1 MTITA
6 RFKKFLFHVFE
17 GLTLPVFSE
26 QLKGMK
32 LKVSP
37 LMAWGLYF
45 NNVEPKVHA
54 VYKKFLAPGCVF
66 FDVGAN
72 VGLHSYF
79 VSRRYA
85 GSQVH
90 AFEPLPGNADY
101 IRSSIRINKIPNITL
116 VQKAVADHSGTA
128 YFDRFKSNH
137 EGFIT
142 EKETGFSVELTSL
155 DDYLDRTPVKPQLI
169 KVDVEGAESKVLQG
183 LERHF
188 AALQPVMVIEVH
200 NPGEAAALSA
210 FFARYRYTV
219 GLITGEADAQGEA
232 LFRLLQSSSALCTN
246 TDTLIGQI
254 VAVPER
260 WMNQFGD
267 SFTAT

>member
-45 NNVEPKVHA
+45 KNVEPKVHA
-54 VYKKFLAPGCVF
+54 VYKKFMAPGCVF

-79 VSRRYA
+79 VSRRFA

-101 IRSSIRINKIPNITL
+101 IRTSLRINNISNITL
-116 VQKAVADHSGTA
+116 IQKAVGDHSSTV
-128 YFDRFKSNH
+128 YFDQFRSNH

-142 EKETGFSVELTSL
+142 DRETGFSVALTSL
-155 DDYLDRTPVKPQLI
+155 DNYLDQVPVKPQLI
-169 KVDVEGAESKVLQG
+169 KIDVEGAESKVLQG
-183 LERHF
+183 FEKHF
-188 AALQPVMVIEVH
+188 SHVQPVMVIEVH
-200 NPGEAAALSA
+200 NPPAAADLSR

-219 GLITGEADAQGEA
+219 GLITGETDAAGEPV
-232 LFRLLQSSSALCTN
+232 FRLLQSPEKPCTH

-254 VAVPER
+254 VAVPEGL
-260 WMNQFGD
+260 MNLHKNT
-267 SFTAT
+267 FTQG